1 MHVQAPRYQSSTYLL
16 LQRSQ
21 KVLTRCN
28 TRTMNELIKN
38 LRRPHTEL
46 VNIID
51 SSIRNHSLL
60 TLDASTR
67 ERELALSEARRHAAQ
82 SIKKP

>member
-1 MHVQAPRYQSSTYLL
+1 
-16 LQRSQ
+16 
-21 KVLTRCN
+21 
-28 TRTMNELIKN
+28 MNELIKT

-51 SSIRNHSLL
+51 SSTRNHSLL

-82 SIKKP
+82 VYRRPLKHIERVPALIVTVRAGADDA